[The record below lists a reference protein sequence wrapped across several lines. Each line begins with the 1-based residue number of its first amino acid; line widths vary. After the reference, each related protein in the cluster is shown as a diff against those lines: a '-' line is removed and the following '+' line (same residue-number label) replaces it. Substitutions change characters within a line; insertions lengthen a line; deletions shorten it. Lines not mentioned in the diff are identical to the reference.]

1 MRSKQTTIN
10 AHKKGGEL
18 SRMYN
23 ELVAQFF
30 WPESLLLLHEKT
42 CGHRMLFSKRLSVGK
57 RITRGFFPCISFFF
71 SFSCAV
77 LGCRHRKAHYRFISE
92 IIIDFFSRTHVN
104 GKSAI
109 WMNSIPLPHQ
119 NTCSPEIIIVEMD
132 GVEKNWHSL
141 LLSVRWWCFIFW
153 CNLALWAWLMN
164 VNLWP
169 NFHSNGGSFFLYAVS
184 HSGF

>member
-1 MRSKQTTIN
+1 MSAHILQKVGRITTFFKIDYCFSSMRSKQTTIN

-42 CGHRMLFSKRLSVGK
+42 CGHRMLFSKRLSVSK
-57 RITRGFFPCISFFF
+57 RITRGFFPCISFF

-109 WMNSIPLPHQ
+109 
-119 NTCSPEIIIVEMD
+119 
-132 GVEKNWHSL
+132 
-141 LLSVRWWCFIFW
+141 
-153 CNLALWAWLMN
+153 
-164 VNLWP
+164 
-169 NFHSNGGSFFLYAVS
+169 
-184 HSGF
+184 

>member
-42 CGHRMLFSKRLSVGK
+42 CGHRMLFSKRLSVSK

-71 SFSCAV
+71 LVLLCCIE
-77 LGCRHRKAHYRFISE
+77 LGCRHRKTHYRFISE
-92 IIIDFFSRTHVN
+92 IIINFFFSNACQR
-104 GKSAI
+104 
-109 WMNSIPLPHQ
+109 Q
-119 NTCSPEIIIVEMD
+119 E
-132 GVEKNWHSL
+132 
-141 LLSVRWWCFIFW
+141 
-153 CNLALWAWLMN
+153 CNLN
-164 VNLWP
+164 E
-169 NFHSNGGSFFLYAVS
+169 FHSIAASKHMLTRNNYRRNGWGRKKLTFVVIVGAMMMFYFLM
-184 HSGF
+184 